1 MNTKWLK
8 GYSKEQREARKKE
21 VISYLNA
28 FDALRE
34 LLEKDYEETTPD
46 YKNPSWSHEQADT
59 NGANRKLKQ
68 IIALITFKD

>member
-1 MNTKWLK
+1 MNAKWFK
-8 GYSKEQREARKKE
+8 GVDPKNKDKRTAE
-21 VISYLNA
+21 VLNYRNA

-34 LLEKDYEETTPD
+34 LLENDYEETTPD

-68 IIALITFKD
+68 IIALINIKE